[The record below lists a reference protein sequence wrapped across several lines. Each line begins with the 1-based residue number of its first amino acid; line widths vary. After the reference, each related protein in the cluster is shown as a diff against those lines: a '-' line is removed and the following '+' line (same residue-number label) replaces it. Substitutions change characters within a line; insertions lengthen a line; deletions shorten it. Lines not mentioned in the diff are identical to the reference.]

1 MITLEL
7 TDNDAICI
15 LAVMEVHLSE
25 LLKSEK
31 TNQYQPMLRAVV
43 QDGCIIG
50 NLREILGLPEYAAEI
65 DKLEAK
71 ESKNDSKGMGTTTA
85 ETVRQSDD
93 AGCVQGGNHEVVS
106 KDMGIET
113 GRVQDTIN
121 TKTS

>member
-7 TDNDAICI
+7 TENEAIRI

-50 NLREILGLPEYAAEI
+50 NLRETLGLPEYAAEI

-71 ESKNDSKGMGTTTA
+71 ESNQNDS
-85 ETVRQSDD
+85 ETMDSEPD
-93 AGCVQGGNHEVVS
+93 AAL
-106 KDMGIET
+106 
-113 GRVQDTIN
+113 R
-121 TKTS
+121 